1 MKNLDAN
8 KCIKLINGL
17 KQKKN
22 YPYFSLQCLKN
33 ISNEKEK
40 IHDKL
45 LTFIPNNSRKI
56 INSGTKSNYDSRFD
70 KLIQNNKNNKNY
82 NNINYK
88 VIDHNKSNEECNVKN
103 NFSINNKNVHIS
115 DINVKQKDKGDDLV
129 IHIKYEP
136 DNNKNGKKNE
146 GQQILYNY
154 DEMNY
159 GNEDKTKLY
168 IMNNYDEVGTK
179 CNYKEYMSYNMNPH
193 EYGKREDVNIN
204 GNNIN
209 NINNINSMNNINNIN
224 SINSINNNNINN
236 SYNSYNNC
244 KYINNNNN
252 NDYNNFSRHGEKQK
266 KYTMFLKKD
275 DISKNIDQKE
285 HINNLNS
292 INNLDNMNETCDDTT
307 SCTHSKNTRSDK
319 KTDASISGKDDIVR
333 DSYSSDKKK
342 ENMENFAKVKITK
355 ENIININEIK
365 EEDVKKVKK
374 VMGHKKETNEYNI
387 KDEKNDNIYDIK
399 VDIKKEEKDNIYD
412 IKVDIKNE
420 ELPKSTIA
428 SEVPNHN
435 SNVLKNDN
443 IGKKNYFSSGSMKS
457 GNVLKE
463 EIKSDDSKINFQ
475 MKNGKSSKKC
485 LYPHEIVEYLNK
497 YIIGQSEAKKVVANA
512 LRQRWRRI
520 QVSDDMKKDIIPKNI
535 LMIGPTGVGK
545 TEIARRISMFVDA
558 PFIKVEAT
566 KFTEVGFHGKDVDQI
581 IKDLVEIAV
590 KRQKTK
596 FEIEIREQAEETVE
610 NIILYSLLG
619 NIKEEEK
626 NIWRKY
632 LKDGSLDDK
641 VISIDIPNYINNNI
655 FSNDSVENA
664 VKEALSNHQNIKSV
678 KIIHQNINKQSD
690 KKTMTIREARQK
702 LLQLE
707 IDSSINQDTILKTAI
722 NSVEEEGIVFI
733 DEIDKI
739 CSKSNS
745 SYNGPDASAEGVQ
758 RDLLPLIEGCVIN
771 TKYGNINTNYILFI
785 ASGAF
790 QRVKPNDMLN
800 ELQGRLPVHVTLSSL
815 TIKDFIDILTKTHNN
830 LLQQNIALLKT
841 EGIDLK
847 FTDDAIETIA
857 NAAHDMNFYVEN
869 IGVRRLHTIIEKIM
883 EDINYDVYNYVNQSI
898 VIDKDK
904 VNKSLEGFIKQYD
917 LKKYII

>member
-1 MKNLDAN
+1 MKNLDAHKYLKLVNFLRKKKKCLPFHLKYVKNEEGCKKINSYININ
-8 KCIKLINGL
+8 KGKFLSDCIKYTHDNSVNKLITNINRVNNNTVKEG
-17 KQKKN
+17 KTEWCKEENSVQVNPRRTSSSNKKK
-22 YPYFSLQCLKN
+22 CRKN
-33 ISNEKEK
+33 VSPQNREIKENTFLIEITYKKGKGIAGTSSMQGCSKIEERSIEEGISN
-40 IHDKL
+40 
-45 LTFIPNNSRKI
+45 
-56 INSGTKSNYDSRFD
+56 Y
-70 KLIQNNKNNKNY
+70 
-82 NNINYK
+82 
-88 VIDHNKSNEECNVKN
+88 V
-103 NFSINNKNVHIS
+103 
-115 DINVKQKDKGDDLV
+115 
-129 IHIKYEP
+129 
-136 DNNKNGKKNE
+136 NKNGKANCKVMCL
-146 GQQILYNY
+146 GVGG
-154 DEMNY
+154 Y
-159 GNEDKTKLY
+159 GENTH
-168 IMNNYDEVGTK
+168 VGTFPSTNK
-179 CNYKEYMSYNMNPH
+179 GVAKNADFFE
-193 EYGKREDVNIN
+193 KREC
-204 GNNIN
+204 
-209 NINNINSMNNINNIN
+209 SMNECNKEGETERIVQFNAESDAVKN
-224 SINSINNNNINN
+224 SEIDDNGADECNRTRAVNSC
-236 SYNSYNNC
+236 SVHEGGS
-244 KYINNNNN
+244 
-252 NDYNNFSRHGEKQK
+252 G
-266 KYTMFLKKD
+266 
-275 DISKNIDQKE
+275 
-285 HINNLNS
+285 
-292 INNLDNMNETCDDTT
+292 
-307 SCTHSKNTRSDK
+307 
-319 KTDASISGKDDIVR
+319 DASIF
-333 DSYSSDKKK
+333 KK
-342 ENMENFAKVKITK
+342 EEGQNVNRGEAQCCDEMAGDVDKSANVAKDETCSKVKITK
-355 ENIININEIK
+355 DNIININEMK
-365 EEDVKKVKK
+365 EEGKRGKKAKKVL
-374 VMGHKKETNEYNI
+374 VQDEYNVEI
-387 KDEKNDNIYDIK
+387 GESDVREETLVGGDARVATKSEGGLDNDNSSSSSSSNNSSSSSSSGAGGECGQSGQCGSDTHNGTAEEQERKTFQGKNDK
-399 VDIKKEEKDNIYD
+399 
-412 IKVDIKNE
+412 
-420 ELPKSTIA
+420 
-428 SEVPNHN
+428 
-435 SNVLKNDN
+435 
-443 IGKKNYFSSGSMKS
+443 G
-457 GNVLKE
+457 
-463 EIKSDDSKINFQ
+463 
-475 MKNGKSSKKC
+475 SKKC

-497 YIIGQSEAKKVVANA
+497 YIIGQTEAKKVVANA

-520 QVSDDMKKDIIPKNI
+520 QVNDDMKKDIIPKNI

-641 VISIDIPNYINNNI
+641 VISIDIPNYINNNM

-678 KIIHQNINKQSD
+678 KIIHQNINKQND
-690 KKTMTIREARQK
+690 KKTMTIREAKQK

-707 IDSSINQDTILKTAI
+707 IDSSMNQEVILKTAI

-815 TIKDFIDILTKTHNN
+815 TIKDFIEILTKTHNN

-841 EGIDLK
+841 EGINLQ

-883 EDINYDVYNYVNQSI
+883 EDINYDVYNYVNKTI
-898 VIDKDK
+898 VIDKEK
-904 VNKSLEGFIKQYD
+904 VKKSLEGFIKQFD

>member
-1 MKNLDAN
+1 MKNFDTR
-8 KCIKLINGL
+8 KFIKLFSILN
-17 KQKKN
+17 KKKK
-22 YPYFSLQCLKN
+22 YPYFNLRYLKN
-33 ISNEKEK
+33 IKNGKVGYD
-40 IHDKL
+40 IM
-45 LTFIPNNSRKI
+45 
-56 INSGTKSNYDSRFD
+56 SNYINANKGKILNDTIKYRYENVLT
-70 KLIQNNKNNKNY
+70 KLITNINEFNKSINKIDNENMIFPR
-82 NNINYK
+82 NNIG
-88 VIDHNKSNEECNVKN
+88 HKN
-103 NFSINNKNVHIS
+103 NFGINKKNHDLLIQITYKNSENTNMIKNSNKKN
-115 DINVKQKDKGDDLV
+115 DIKN
-129 IHIKYEP
+129 
-136 DNNKNGKKNE
+136 DNNKNSKLMIMENYNKKKVKNKPDKFLNKDELKKVCSFEKKKKYTLNEYKEGKTDKTDDQGE
-146 GQQILYNY
+146 K
-154 DEMNY
+154 Y
-159 GNEDKTKLY
+159 GNILKEVNHDNLNLENKTNEYEKETL
-168 IMNNYDEVGTK
+168 NN
-179 CNYKEYMSYNMNPH
+179 
-193 EYGKREDVNIN
+193 
-204 GNNIN
+204 
-209 NINNINSMNNINNIN
+209 
-224 SINSINNNNINN
+224 
-236 SYNSYNNC
+236 
-244 KYINNNNN
+244 INNNNN
-252 NDYNNFSRHGEKQK
+252 
-266 KYTMFLKKD
+266 
-275 DISKNIDQKE
+275 IKNE
-285 HINNLNS
+285 EINNLGTSEVNYNEEIS
-292 INNLDNMNETCDDTT
+292 LCNENVNDNVNC
-307 SCTHSKNTRSDK
+307 S
-319 KTDASISGKDDIVR
+319 
-333 DSYSSDKKK
+333 
-342 ENMENFAKVKITK
+342 KVKITK
-355 ENIININEIK
+355 ENIINI
-365 EEDVKKVKK
+365 
-374 VMGHKKETNEYNI
+374 
-387 KDEKNDNIYDIK
+387 DE
-399 VDIKKEEKDNIYD
+399 IKKESK
-412 IKVDIKNE
+412 KGKNPKKLLVE
-420 ELPKSTIA
+420 E
-428 SEVPNHN
+428 
-435 SNVLKNDN
+435 DN
-443 IGKKNYFSSGSMKS
+443 IGSNEKN
-457 GNVLKE
+457 LKE
-463 EIKSDDSKINFQ
+463 NMINEENIKEINEKEELKTKKQDNTKKGSDNTINFQ
-475 MKNGKSSKKC
+475 MKNLKSNKKC

-497 YIIGQSEAKKVVANA
+497 YIIGQTEAKKVVANA

-520 QVSDDMKKDIIPKNI
+520 QVDEDMKKDIIPKNI

-626 NIWRKY
+626 NIWRQY
-632 LKDGSLDDK
+632 LRDGSLDDK

-690 KKTMTIREARQK
+690 KKTMTIREAKQK

-707 IDSSINQDTILKTAI
+707 IDSSMNQEIILKTAI

-815 TIKDFIDILTKTHNN
+815 TIKDFIEILTKTHNN
-830 LLQQNIALLKT
+830 LIQQNIALLKT
-841 EGIDLK
+841 EGIDLQ
-847 FTDDAIETIA
+847 FTEDAIETIA

-883 EDINYDVYNYVNQSI
+883 EDINYDVYNYVNQTV
-898 VIDKDK
+898 VIDKEK
-904 VNKSLEGFIKQYD
+904 VKKSLEGFIKQYD

>member
-1 MKNLDAN
+1 MKNLDAH
-8 KCIKLINGL
+8 KYIKLVNFL
-17 KQKKN
+17 NRKKKYPQFNFKYVKGEDGCDLQLAN
-22 YPYFSLQCLKN
+22 Y
-33 ISNEKEK
+33 
-40 IHDKL
+40 
-45 LTFIPNNSRKI
+45 
-56 INSGTKSNYDSRFD
+56 
-70 KLIQNNKNNKNY
+70 
-82 NNINYK
+82 
-88 VIDHNKSNEECNVKN
+88 
-103 NFSINNKNVHIS
+103 
-115 DINVKQKDKGDDLV
+115 
-129 IHIKYEP
+129 
-136 DNNKNGKKNE
+136 
-146 GQQILYNY
+146 
-154 DEMNY
+154 
-159 GNEDKTKLY
+159 
-168 IMNNYDEVGTK
+168 
-179 CNYKEYMSYNMNPH
+179 
-193 EYGKREDVNIN
+193 VNIN
-204 GNNIN
+204 KGKIRNDTLRYTNDSAVSMILSNVAELGNESVVSSTQSKGVERKLFLSNGTKEKR
-209 NINNINSMNNINNIN
+209 
-224 SINSINNNNINN
+224 NNNLGRNSQTKDDLTIQIGYGNGEEN
-236 SYNSYNNC
+236 LPNGVTAPLAGCKLKQTGWRKVDIPHDDGMGRACPHKEDQVNSQVMRMHCNGASYEGVNSTEGRSSVHRNGGMNKFEIFQKRESPRDGYDIEGGQIHTREKLTQLGFNHRGGRYTVSNGDEGSYNG
-244 KYINNNNN
+244 
-252 NDYNNFSRHGEKQK
+252 GEKNR
-266 KYTMFLKKD
+266 D
-275 DISKNIDQKE
+275 A
-285 HINNLNS
+285 
-292 INNLDNMNETCDDTT
+292 
-307 SCTHSKNTRSDK
+307 NTLQPEEGTQREL
-319 KTDASISGKDDIVR
+319 
-333 DSYSSDKKK
+333 SS
-342 ENMENFAKVKITK
+342 EENFAKVKITK
-355 ENIININEIK
+355 ENIII
-365 EEDVKKVKK
+365 
-374 VMGHKKETNEYNI
+374 M
-387 KDEKNDNIYDIK
+387 DN
-399 VDIKKEEKDNIYD
+399 
-412 IKVDIKNE
+412 
-420 ELPKSTIA
+420 
-428 SEVPNHN
+428 
-435 SNVLKNDN
+435 
-443 IGKKNYFSSGSMKS
+443 
-457 GNVLKE
+457 LKE
-463 EIKSDDSKINFQ
+463 EGRKGKKTKKMTMTEEKENMDDDVETMGSSVRNDVQEKCLKVEETQGGEETGSSCNGGNKDDLAGDKQKKVCDDNPNEEGKEKEKINFQ
-475 MKNGKSSKKC
+475 MKNGKANKKC

-497 YIIGQSEAKKVVANA
+497 YIIGQTEAKKVVANA

-520 QVSDDMKKDIIPKNI
+520 QVDDDMRKDIIPKNI

-596 FEIEIREQAEETVE
+596 FEIEIREQAQETVE

-641 VISIDIPNYINNNI
+641 VVSIDIPNYVNNNM

-678 KIIHQNINKQSD
+678 KIIHQNINKQND
-690 KKTMTIREARQK
+690 KKTMTIREAKQK

-707 IDSSINQDTILKTAI
+707 IDSSMNQDVILKTAI
-722 NSVEEEGIVFI
+722 SSVEEEGIVFI

-800 ELQGRLPVHVTLSSL
+800 ELQGRLPVHVNLSSL
-815 TIKDFIDILTKTHNN
+815 TIKDFIEILTKTHNN

-841 EGIDLK
+841 EGIDLQ

-883 EDINYDVYNYVNQSI
+883 EDINYDVYNYVNKTI
-898 VIDKDK
+898 VIDKEK
-904 VNKSLEGFIKQYD
+904 VKKSLEGFIKQFD

>member
-1 MKNLDAN
+1 MKNLDAH
-8 KCIKLINGL
+8 KYIKLVNFLNKKKKYPQFNFKYVKGKGEDGCDLQLANYVNVNKGKIRNGCIRYTNDSAVAKIL
-17 KQKKN
+17 
-22 YPYFSLQCLKN
+22 
-33 ISNEKEK
+33 SNVGELVNESTVSSSQRNGGET
-40 IHDKL
+40 KL
-45 LTFIPNNSRKI
+45 FPSN
-56 INSGTKSNYDSRFD
+56 GTKGKRSNNPGRDPQADGDLTIEIGYANAPLTGC
-70 KLIQNNKNNKNY
+70 K
-82 NNINYK
+82 
-88 VIDHNKSNEECNVKN
+88 
-103 NFSINNKNVHIS
+103 
-115 DINVKQKDKGDDLV
+115 VKQTGWRGVDEAHDGGLGQASRHKGEQVNSKVMLMHCNGASHEGVNPSERHINQQRNAEMKKFPFLQKRESPPDGYDTDAGQ
-129 IHIKYEP
+129 IHPGEKLTHLGFTHRGGRYTASNGDEGSH
-136 DNNKNGKKNE
+136 DAGEKNG
-146 GQQILYNY
+146 
-154 DEMNY
+154 
-159 GNEDKTKLY
+159 
-168 IMNNYDEVGTK
+168 
-179 CNYKEYMSYNMNPH
+179 
-193 EYGKREDVNIN
+193 DVNT
-204 GNNIN
+204 
-209 NINNINSMNNINNIN
+209 
-224 SINSINNNNINN
+224 
-236 SYNSYNNC
+236 
-244 KYINNNNN
+244 
-252 NDYNNFSRHGEKQK
+252 FEAEEQTQRE
-266 KYTMFLKKD
+266 L
-275 DISKNIDQKE
+275 
-285 HINNLNS
+285 
-292 INNLDNMNETCDDTT
+292 
-307 SCTHSKNTRSDK
+307 
-319 KTDASISGKDDIVR
+319 
-333 DSYSSDKKK
+333 SS
-342 ENMENFAKVKITK
+342 EENFAKVKITK
-355 ENIININEIK
+355 ENIIIVDKVK
-365 EEDVKKVKK
+365 EEGRKGKKTKK
-374 VMGHKKETNEYNI
+374 MTMT
-387 KDEKNDNIYDIK
+387 
-399 VDIKKEEKDNIYD
+399 EEKENTDDSVETLGMATVRSDGQEKCFRI
-412 IKVDIKNE
+412 E
-420 ELPKSTIA
+420 EAQGGEETGGRTDEGDKQ
-428 SEVPNHN
+428 
-435 SNVLKNDN
+435 
-443 IGKKNYFSSGSMKS
+443 KK
-457 GNVLKE
+457 L
-463 EIKSDDSKINFQ
+463 SDDNPNGEEEKESEKDTVNFQ
-475 MKNGKSSKKC
+475 MKNAKGNKKC

-497 YIIGQSEAKKVVANA
+497 YIIGQTEAKKVVANA

-520 QVSDDMKKDIIPKNI
+520 QVDDDMKKDIIPKNI

-596 FEIEIREQAEETVE
+596 FEIEIREQAQETVE

-641 VISIDIPNYINNNI
+641 VVSIDIPNYVNNNI

-678 KIIHQNINKQSD
+678 KIIHQNINKQND
-690 KKTMTIREARQK
+690 KKTMTIREAKQK

-707 IDSSINQDTILKTAI
+707 IDSSMNQDVILKTAI
-722 NSVEEEGIVFI
+722 SSVEEEGIVFI

-800 ELQGRLPVHVTLSSL
+800 ELQGRLPVHVNLSSL
-815 TIKDFIDILTKTHNN
+815 TIKDFIEILTKTHNN

-841 EGIDLK
+841 EGIDLQ

-883 EDINYDVYNYVNQSI
+883 EDINYDVYNYVNKTI
-898 VIDKDK
+898 VIDREK
-904 VNKSLEGFIKQYD
+904 VKKSLEGFIKQFD

>member
-1 MKNLDAN
+1 MKNLDAH
-8 KCIKLINGL
+8 KYIKLVNFL
-17 KQKKN
+17 NKKKKYPQFNFKYVKGEDGCDLQLAN
-22 YPYFSLQCLKN
+22 YVNTKKGIIRNDALRYTNDSAVSKILRSNVTELGNESAVSSTQSKGVERKLFS
-33 ISNEKEK
+33 SN
-40 IHDKL
+40 
-45 LTFIPNNSRKI
+45 
-56 INSGTKSNYDSRFD
+56 GTK
-70 KLIQNNKNNKNY
+70 
-82 NNINYK
+82 
-88 VIDHNKSNEECNVKN
+88 
-103 NFSINNKNVHIS
+103 
-115 DINVKQKDKGDDLV
+115 
-129 IHIKYEP
+129 
-136 DNNKNGKKNE
+136 GKKNNSNLGRGSQTNEDLTIQIGCKMKQTGWRKVDILPHDDGLGQVSRHKKEDQVNSKVMRMNCNGASYE
-146 GQQILYNY
+146 GVNPIERRSNLHRN
-154 DEMNY
+154 DEMN
-159 GNEDKTKLY
+159 KL
-168 IMNNYDEVGTK
+168 DFLQKRESPRDG
-179 CNYKEYMSYNMNPH
+179 YNMEGGQIHTRGRITHLGVNH
-193 EYGKREDVNIN
+193 RGGRYTVSNGDEGSYETGEKNRDVNTI
-204 GNNIN
+204 
-209 NINNINSMNNINNIN
+209 
-224 SINSINNNNINN
+224 
-236 SYNSYNNC
+236 
-244 KYINNNNN
+244 
-252 NDYNNFSRHGEKQK
+252 Q
-266 KYTMFLKKD
+266 
-275 DISKNIDQKE
+275 
-285 HINNLNS
+285 
-292 INNLDNMNETCDDTT
+292 
-307 SCTHSKNTRSDK
+307 
-319 KTDASISGKDDIVR
+319 TDEGTQR
-333 DSYSSDKKK
+333 ELSS
-342 ENMENFAKVKITK
+342 EENFAKVKITK
-355 ENIININEIK
+355 ENIII
-365 EEDVKKVKK
+365 
-374 VMGHKKETNEYNI
+374 M
-387 KDEKNDNIYDIK
+387 DN
-399 VDIKKEEKDNIYD
+399 
-412 IKVDIKNE
+412 
-420 ELPKSTIA
+420 
-428 SEVPNHN
+428 
-435 SNVLKNDN
+435 
-443 IGKKNYFSSGSMKS
+443 
-457 GNVLKE
+457 LKE
-463 EIKSDDSKINFQ
+463 EGRKGKKTKKMTMTEEKENMDDDVEMVGTTERSDGQEKCFKVEGTQGGEETGGSTDGGKIDEVTGDKQKKLYGDNPNEQEKGKENENEKGSVNFQ
-475 MKNGKSSKKC
+475 MKNAKANKKC

-497 YIIGQSEAKKVVANA
+497 YIIGQTEAKKVVANA

-520 QVSDDMKKDIIPKNI
+520 QVDEDMKKDIIPKNI

-641 VISIDIPNYINNNI
+641 TVSIDIPNYVNNNM

-678 KIIHQNINKQSD
+678 KIIHQNINKQND
-690 KKTMTIREARQK
+690 KKTMTIREAKQK

-707 IDSSINQDTILKTAI
+707 IDSSMNQDVILKTAI
-722 NSVEEEGIVFI
+722 SSVEEEGIVFI

-800 ELQGRLPVHVTLSSL
+800 ELQGRLPVHVNLSSL
-815 TIKDFIDILTKTHNN
+815 TIKDFIEILTKTHNN

-841 EGIDLK
+841 EGIDLQ

-883 EDINYDVYNYVNQSI
+883 EDINYDVYNYVNKTI
-898 VIDKDK
+898 VIDKEK
-904 VNKSLEGFIKQYD
+904 VKKSLEGFIKQFD

>member
-1 MKNLDAN
+1 MKNLHPN
-8 KCIKLINGL
+8 KYIKLVNFLNKKKKCPQLNFKYVKGGEEGCDLQLANYVNRNKGIIRNDALRYTNENAVSNIPFNAAELTNGSVVSSMESKGVERKL
-17 KQKKN
+17 
-22 YPYFSLQCLKN
+22 FL
-33 ISNEKEK
+33 SN
-40 IHDKL
+40 
-45 LTFIPNNSRKI
+45 
-56 INSGTKSNYDSRFD
+56 GTKGNRNNNLGTDSQTNEDLTIQVNYANGEE
-70 KLIQNNKNNKNY
+70 KLRNGAISPLTGCKMEQTGRKKLDIISHY
-82 NNINYK
+82 EGLGEGSTHKREDQVNYK
-88 VIDHNKSNEECNVKN
+88 VMRMHCNGASYEGVNSTEGRNNLHRNGEMNKFDVFQKKESSRDGCGMEGGQIHTGEKLTHLGFNHRGGRYTATNGDEGRYDAGEKN
-103 NFSINNKNVHIS
+103 REANTL
-115 DINVKQKDKGDDLV
+115 QT
-129 IHIKYEP
+129 E
-136 DNNKNGKKNE
+136 E
-146 GQQILYNY
+146 GQQ
-154 DEMNY
+154 
-159 GNEDKTKLY
+159 
-168 IMNNYDEVGTK
+168 
-179 CNYKEYMSYNMNPH
+179 KE
-193 EYGKREDVNIN
+193 
-204 GNNIN
+204 
-209 NINNINSMNNINNIN
+209 
-224 SINSINNNNINN
+224 
-236 SYNSYNNC
+236 
-244 KYINNNNN
+244 
-252 NDYNNFSRHGEKQK
+252 
-266 KYTMFLKKD
+266 L
-275 DISKNIDQKE
+275 
-285 HINNLNS
+285 
-292 INNLDNMNETCDDTT
+292 
-307 SCTHSKNTRSDK
+307 
-319 KTDASISGKDDIVR
+319 
-333 DSYSSDKKK
+333 SS
-342 ENMENFAKVKITK
+342 EENFAKVRITK
-355 ENIININEIK
+355 ENIIIVDSLQEEGRKGKKTKKMTMTEEK
-365 EEDVKKVKK
+365 ENMDDHVETLESSARSDGQEKCLKVEGTHGGEETGDRSERGENDEVGGDKQKKVCDDNL
-374 VMGHKKETNEYNI
+374 NEEG
-387 KDEKNDNIYDIK
+387 K
-399 VDIKKEEKDNIYD
+399 EKD
-412 IKVDIKNE
+412 
-420 ELPKSTIA
+420 
-428 SEVPNHN
+428 
-435 SNVLKNDN
+435 
-443 IGKKNYFSSGSMKS
+443 
-457 GNVLKE
+457 
-463 EIKSDDSKINFQ
+463 KINFQ
-475 MKNGKSSKKC
+475 MKNGKANKKC

-497 YIIGQSEAKKVVANA
+497 YIIGQTEAKKVVANA

-520 QVSDDMKKDIIPKNI
+520 QVDDDMKKDIIPKNI

-596 FEIEIREQAEETVE
+596 FEIEIREQAQETVE

-641 VISIDIPNYINNNI
+641 VVSIDIPNYVNNNM

-678 KIIHQNINKQSD
+678 KIIHQNINKQND
-690 KKTMTIREARQK
+690 KKTMTIREAKQK

-707 IDSSINQDTILKTAI
+707 IDSSMNQDVILKTAI
-722 NSVEEEGIVFI
+722 SSVEEEGIVFI

-800 ELQGRLPVHVTLSSL
+800 ELQGRLPVHVNLSSL
-815 TIKDFIDILTKTHNN
+815 TINDFIQILTKTHNN

-841 EGIDLK
+841 EGIDLQ

-883 EDINYDVYNYVNQSI
+883 EDINYDVYNYVNKTI
-898 VIDKDK
+898 VIDKEK
-904 VNKSLEGFIKQYD
+904 VKKSLEGFIKQFD

>member
-1 MKNLDAN
+1 
-8 KCIKLINGL
+8 
-17 KQKKN
+17 
-22 YPYFSLQCLKN
+22 
-33 ISNEKEK
+33 
-40 IHDKL
+40 
-45 LTFIPNNSRKI
+45 
-56 INSGTKSNYDSRFD
+56 
-70 KLIQNNKNNKNY
+70 
-82 NNINYK
+82 
-88 VIDHNKSNEECNVKN
+88 
-103 NFSINNKNVHIS
+103 
-115 DINVKQKDKGDDLV
+115 
-129 IHIKYEP
+129 
-136 DNNKNGKKNE
+136 
-146 GQQILYNY
+146 
-154 DEMNY
+154 
-159 GNEDKTKLY
+159 
-168 IMNNYDEVGTK
+168 
-179 CNYKEYMSYNMNPH
+179 
-193 EYGKREDVNIN
+193 
-204 GNNIN
+204 
-209 NINNINSMNNINNIN
+209 
-224 SINSINNNNINN
+224 
-236 SYNSYNNC
+236 
-244 KYINNNNN
+244 
-252 NDYNNFSRHGEKQK
+252 
-266 KYTMFLKKD
+266 MFLKKD

-463 EIKSDDSKINFQ
+463 EIKSDHSKINFQ

>member
-22 YPYFSLQCLKN
+22 YPYFNLQCLKN
-33 ISNEKEK
+33 ISSEKEG
-40 IHDKL
+40 IHDNIL
-45 LTFIPNNSRKI
+45 RFIPKNSRKI
-56 INSGTKSNYDSRFD
+56 LNTGTKSTYDNTLD
-70 KLIQNNKNNKNY
+70 ELIQNNKNY
-82 NNINYK
+82 NINYK
-88 VIDHNKSNEECNVKN
+88 VIDHNKPNEECNINKKN
-103 NFSINNKNVHIS
+103 LLIHNKNVDIS
-115 DINVKQKDKGDDLV
+115 DINVLQKEKGHDLV

-136 DNNKNGKKNE
+136 NDNKKGGKKE
-146 GQQILYNY
+146 SQEILYNN
-154 DEMNY
+154 DEENNV
-159 GNEDKTKLY
+159 NEGKNKLY
-168 IMNNYDEVGTK
+168 IMNNYHNNGTL
-179 CNYKEYMSYNMNPH
+179 CNNKESMSYNMNQ
-193 EYGKREDVNIN
+193 YKDGKREDDNNDSNNIN
-204 GNNIN
+204 NNINSNNNNNNSNNNINNSNNNFNLNIDKQKEYTMFLNKDDIPNKDQTQHTNNIN
-209 NINNINSMNNINNIN
+209 NINNIN
-224 SINSINNNNINN
+224 
-236 SYNSYNNC
+236 
-244 KYINNNNN
+244 
-252 NDYNNFSRHGEKQK
+252 EKSDNK
-266 KYTMFLKKD
+266 TD
-275 DISKNIDQKE
+275 SKNID
-285 HINNLNS
+285 
-292 INNLDNMNETCDDTT
+292 
-307 SCTHSKNTRSDK
+307 
-319 KTDASISGKDDIVR
+319 KDDVLY
-333 DSYSSDKKK
+333 DNYSSDKKNK
-342 ENMENFAKVKITK
+342 NIEKFAKVKITK
-355 ENIININEIK
+355 ENIINMNDIK
-365 EEDVKKVKK
+365 EDVKKVKK
-374 VMGHKKETNEYNI
+374 VMVHKKETTQYNM
-387 KDEKNDNIYDIK
+387 KDEKNKNVYDI
-399 VDIKKEEKDNIYD
+399 N
-412 IKVDIKNE
+412 VDIKNE
-420 ELPKSTIA
+420 ENQNIYDINVDIKN
-428 SEVPNHN
+428 EVNQN
-435 SNVLKNDN
+435 VYDIDLDISKVDSNVFKNDN
-443 IGKKNYFSSGSMKS
+443 IGKKNYFSSGGMQS

-463 EIKSDDSKINFQ
+463 EIKSDENKINFQ
-475 MKNGKSSKKC
+475 MKSGKSNKKC

-581 IKDLVEIAV
+581 IKDLVEVAV

-596 FEIEIREQAEETVE
+596 FEIEIREQAEEAVE

-707 IDSSINQDTILKTAI
+707 IDSSMNQETILKTAI
-722 NSVEEEGIVFI
+722 SSVEEEGIVFI